1 MVQRN
6 KVSATKVEE
15 VEKIKTLVKDF
26 KVIGLAKLEKVP
38 AKALHNL
45 RDTLRGDVIIRMSK
59 KKLIKKA
66 FKESKKKN
74 LLELADNIFG
84 ITAMLFTNMNPIK
97 LAMFLESK
105 AVKGP
110 AKPGDIAPDDIVVK
124 AGDTKIAP
132 GPIISELSQ
141 NLKLQTLI
149 KNGTI
154 HIRNDKVTHTAG
166 QLIDAKQAQLLGRLG
181 LEPMTIKLDFYSAWE
196 DGEII
201 PTEVLHLDVDQILD
215 NVRLAASEAL
225 NLSLELGMI
234 TSDTIKP
241 LMAKAIRSSVA
252 LALSLPIFIPELV
265 DQYMAKA
272 TREASAINGVVFEGE
287 EQSESEEEP
296 EPEKPKEEEPAGLG
310 SLFG

>member
-1 MVQRN
+1 
-6 KVSATKVEE
+6 
-15 VEKIKTLVKDF
+15 
-26 KVIGLAKLEKVP
+26 
-38 AKALHNL
+38 
-45 RDTLRGDVIIRMSK
+45 
-59 KKLIKKA
+59 
-66 FKESKKKN
+66 
-74 LLELADNIFG
+74 
-84 ITAMLFTNMNPIK
+84 
-97 LAMFLESK
+97 
-105 AVKGP
+105 
-110 AKPGDIAPDDIVVK
+110 
-124 AGDTKIAP
+124 
-132 GPIISELSQ
+132 
-141 NLKLQTLI
+141 
-149 KNGTI
+149 
-154 HIRNDKVTHTAG
+154 
-166 QLIDAKQAQLLGRLG
+166 
-181 LEPMTIKLDFYSAWE
+181 MTIKLDFYSAWE

>member
-1 MVQRN
+1 MVQRS
-6 KVSATKVEE
+6 KVSEAKLKE
-15 VEKIKTLVKDF
+15 VEKITALVNDF

-45 RDTLRGDVIIRMSK
+45 RDTLRGDVVIRMSK
-59 KKLIKKA
+59 KKLIQKA
-66 FKESKKKN
+66 FKNSKKKN
-74 LLELADNIFG
+74 LLELADSIFG

-97 LAMFLESK
+97 LAQFLESK
-105 AVKGP
+105 AVMGP
-110 AKPGDIAPDDIVVK
+110 AKPGDIAPGDIIVK

-132 GPIISELSQ
+132 GPIISEFSQ

-196 DGEII
+196 DGDII
-201 PTEVLHLDVDQILD
+201 PTEVLHLDVSTILD
-215 NVRLAASEAL
+215 NVRLAASEGL
-225 NLSLELGMI
+225 NLALGLGMI

-252 LALSLPIFIPELV
+252 LAMNLPIFIP
-265 DQYMAKA
+265 
-272 TREASAINGVVFEGE
+272 
-287 EQSESEEEP
+287 
-296 EPEKPKEEEPAGLG
+296 
-310 SLFG
+310 